1 MNKPEKLKKYQQKKF
16 EYYKQID
23 EINISDNEA
32 YITVQINDINE
43 IISPF
48 SIPGHEIIKEEF
60 INLISKKASYIPVDY
75 PLVLEIYTK
84 SLTSEEKI
92 LIRKLFKIY
101 YSLET
106 INTEEELKTI
116 KRKSRFFLF
125 VGIIC
130 AILFILMVK
139 LNVVTSL
146 LEIIS
151 FIASFSIWEFAEL
164 VIFEQDD
171 LREKIIK
178 NKHLAKI
185 RIIYNKIN

>member
-32 YITVQINDINE
+32 YITIQINDINE
-43 IISPF
+43 IISQF

-164 VIFEQDD
+164 VIFEQYD

>member
-32 YITVQINDINE
+32 YMTIQINDINE
-43 IISPF
+43 IISQF

>member
-151 FIASFSIWEFAEL
+151 FITSFSIWEFAEL

>member
-32 YITVQINDINE
+32 YITIQINDINE
-43 IISPF
+43 IISQF

>member
-1 MNKPEKLKKYQQKKF
+1 MKHKEKLKKYQQKKF

-23 EINISDNEA
+23 ELIVNDNEA
-32 YITVQINDINE
+32 YITIQVNDINDIVSN
-43 IISPF
+43 F
-48 SIPGHEIIKEEF
+48 SIKGQEMLKEEF

-84 SLTSEEKI
+84 NLSAEEKI

-106 INTEEELKTI
+106 INTEEELKSI

-125 VGIIC
+125 TG
-130 AILFILMVK
+130 ILFIIIFIIMFK
-139 LNVVTSL
+139 LNILTL
-146 LEIIS
+146 FLEIPS

-164 VIFEQDD
+164 IIFEQDD
-171 LREKIIK
+171 LHEKLIK
-178 NKHLAKI
+178 NKHLSKT